1 MNNLPTKTDL
11 LATTKLACE
20 IAHINSDRFNEAIH
34 ANFYPCAPKT
44 SPGKARTFDVDDIVG
59 LRIYQKSMDAGM
71 SAAAA
76 GSKACRVREFMQSN
90 PDASRVYIVATD
102 FKTVDYL
109 LPDWDMSQET
119 IKINATQS
127 IDVIGC
133 EMIDLDW
140 HRVRVVHYITEADKR
155 RVVGE

>member
-1 MNNLPTKTDL
+1 MTSYPTKSDL

-20 IAHINSDRFNEAIH
+20 IANINADRFNEAVH
-34 ANFYPCAPKT
+34 ASFYPCAPKT
-44 SPGKARTFDVDDIVG
+44 TPGKARTFDVNDIVA
-59 LRIYQKSMDAGM
+59 LRLYQRAMDAGM

-76 GSKACRVREFMQSN
+76 GEKACKIRAFIQEQ

-102 FKTVDYL
+102 FKTLDYL
-109 LPDWDMSQET
+109 LPDWDFTRET
-119 IKINATQS
+119 IKINATQA

-140 HRVRVVHYITEADKR
+140 HRIRVVHYITEADKR
-155 RVVGE
+155 RVVGD

>member
-1 MNNLPTKTDL
+1 MTSYPTKSDL

-20 IAHINSDRFNEAIH
+20 IANINSDRFNEAVH

-44 SPGKARTFDVDDIVG
+44 TAGKARTFDVNDIVS
-59 LRIYQKSMDAGM
+59 LRIYQRAMDAGM

-76 GSKACRVREFMQSN
+76 GYKACKVREFMQAH
-90 PDASRVYIVATD
+90 PDASRVFIVSTD
-102 FKTVDYL
+102 FKVVDYL
-109 LPDWDMSQET
+109 LPDWDMKRES
-119 IKINATQS
+119 IKINATQA
-127 IDVIGC
+127 IDVNGC

-155 RVVGE
+155 RVVGD